1 MINRPHDGSPWLTT
15 PGGVRAEFKNP
26 LAIRFTVT
34 GWRFS
39 WRQKSEQRS
48 WRSRTLLSDPN
59 RHWRYWGRPTTPK
72 EENAAATVSGL
83 AKTKRVFQKCL
94 PLVLFTQ
101 RSLNRV
107 GNRVGVDLGE
117 LLVGGVMLQRAID
130 KINTNYEINKTPEK
144 TSELQLWGIYTSV
157 TVKTLHMLKDVL

>member
-1 MINRPHDGSPWLTT
+1 MSKD
-15 PGGVRAEFKNP
+15 PGG
-26 LAIRFTVT
+26 
-34 GWRFS
+34 
-39 WRQKSEQRS
+39 
-48 WRSRTLLSDPN
+48 
-59 RHWRYWGRPTTPK
+59 
-72 EENAAATVSGL
+72 AATVSGL
-83 AKTKRVFQKCL
+83 AKTKHVFQKCL

-144 TSELQLWGIYTSV
+144 TSELQL
-157 TVKTLHMLKDVL
+157 